1 MKPKQPNLLQ
11 YMNFSKKNKSTNKAK
26 YKTIMPNYIDSFS
39 NKYPSYLQSSLNE
52 DILLLKKKLK
62 GYSKIHS
69 HSSNNTN
76 KNIEVN
82 KKPQI
87 ASNIS
92 SISPISQINNYF
104 LKKKNNNAYI
114 NKEIKNNLMLT
125 SINNNSSII
134 YTSKDKEKI
143 SNNKSSSFRGINS
156 NINYNY
162 NINNI
167 NKNINKNVNKNV
179 NNVYNNNPY
188 EKKIKFNN
196 NNKENKKY
204 SMTSVSSRKVSKERE
219 HPKKQEG
226 ANNINKINFNGL
238 FKNFN
243 YNKGKF
249 LNNNYINNNKII
261 NENTYMKNMH
271 NNNYNNNNIN
281 KKLFVCDF
289 NNVKKTKLL
298 NDFLESYL
306 KVPQSNNN
314 RSTKNKSNNYSNSN
328 ISSNINTNIN
338 SNKNISSTANTSLIK
353 NNCFPLSSSNYSPN
367 NEEDFFKTAKISP
380 RSSFPKKNQ
389 EFIQS
394 HRINV
399 KNKLQGNILSFYN
412 NYKNNVNNNMIEN
425 SSNINL
431 DNNNNISSHINK
443 KKKSNMSVNMN
454 ITYNNKHF
462 NMSNFGKNKNRS
474 MINSDDIIEN
484 NFNYNI
490 NKTNKSNSL
499 NKIQNINYIEN
510 YNYNYN
516 YNLINK
522 NTNNNNNIINNNHN
536 SSNNSF
542 INIKK
547 SQNLI
552 MNGNNIL
559 NNCKININNIN
570 YNNYNNSNNNINN
583 NNINSNSNL
592 NNNNYNHIFSEKMNH
607 YNDKKNSIEIP
618 NNNKAQNNKVNS
630 HSQQEL
636 TQIKKNKNKNFTTN
650 NSPINKNINIKNRI
664 SNNNSQSS
672 TKINNNNINSYSSKN
687 SKKNNNNNNNSIKAK
702 ETKKIKYE
710 IKKKPK
716 PKTNNNSLLFDNK
729 IYEILELKHNLQKNN
744 SEICISSEKNE
755 KKGKEFSQKNGK
767 NEEIEKDKDKDKE
780 SINNN
785 YNNKNTI
792 SNLSSTTHDSNYY
805 MEKCNSLS
813 KYIRDYYRRHK
824 NYPNTNLNF
833 YLYGRLIGQ
842 GAFGKVNIGLNILSG
857 RVVAIKSFNKKS
869 LSTNGD
875 NMKKILSETDLM
887 KKLNHP
893 NVTKIL
899 EMFEDDEYIL
909 IAMEYINGGNLF
921 SFVKKRRKLSEKT
934 AKFLFRQIILGIKH
948 IHSKKI
954 VHRDIKLENILIDL
968 NNNIKI
974 CDFGIGRILKNEKQ
988 LLYDK
993 CGTPMYMAPEIL
1005 LSSKT
1010 KGYEGF
1016 PVDIWSSGISLYIML
1031 SGTLPFNLKNNASS
1045 DMSEESNNNIELQYS
1060 IINKEPKKIEKIS
1073 DEARDLLKGLLNKN
1087 PRKRLTIEQIL
1098 NHPWLIE
1105 NGKKNFKNKKY
1116 HLFTKAEMIML
1127 SKTYIDYRNSLIEDL
1142 KENFTISNLKLE
1154 NKENP
1159 DKTKKLKNIT
1169 TKSSLLAPYNTLIQN
1184 EESFSD
1190 EGDNPDEF
1198 NDLANPNI
1206 ILENDIL
1213 IINNKIKEFNL
1224 NYELNN
1230 NGECDNGMLINTKT
1244 ETISSSVNNQSQIS
1258 SRNDNE
1264 DDLDDIS
1271 DNDENEEHEKKTEKI
1286 LEEIERIGYDR
1297 KYVMNCVK
1305 NNELCHASA
1314 IFYLMM
1320 NYKDI

>member
-1 MKPKQPNLLQ
+1 M
-11 YMNFSKKNKSTNKAK
+11 
-26 YKTIMPNYIDSFS
+26 
-39 NKYPSYLQSSLNE
+39 
-52 DILLLKKKLK
+52 
-62 GYSKIHS
+62 
-69 HSSNNTN
+69 
-76 KNIEVN
+76 
-82 KKPQI
+82 
-87 ASNIS
+87 
-92 SISPISQINNYF
+92 
-104 LKKKNNNAYI
+104 
-114 NKEIKNNLMLT
+114 
-125 SINNNSSII
+125 
-134 YTSKDKEKI
+134 
-143 SNNKSSSFRGINS
+143 
-156 NINYNY
+156 
-162 NINNI
+162 
-167 NKNINKNVNKNV
+167 
-179 NNVYNNNPY
+179 
-188 EKKIKFNN
+188 
-196 NNKENKKY
+196 
-204 SMTSVSSRKVSKERE
+204 
-219 HPKKQEG
+219 
-226 ANNINKINFNGL
+226 
-238 FKNFN
+238 
-243 YNKGKF
+243 
-249 LNNNYINNNKII
+249 
-261 NENTYMKNMH
+261 
-271 NNNYNNNNIN
+271 
-281 KKLFVCDF
+281 
-289 NNVKKTKLL
+289 
-298 NDFLESYL
+298 
-306 KVPQSNNN
+306 
-314 RSTKNKSNNYSNSN
+314 
-328 ISSNINTNIN
+328 
-338 SNKNISSTANTSLIK
+338 
-353 NNCFPLSSSNYSPN
+353 
-367 NEEDFFKTAKISP
+367 
-380 RSSFPKKNQ
+380 
-389 EFIQS
+389 
-394 HRINV
+394 
-399 KNKLQGNILSFYN
+399 
-412 NYKNNVNNNMIEN
+412 
-425 SSNINL
+425 
-431 DNNNNISSHINK
+431 
-443 KKKSNMSVNMN
+443 
-454 ITYNNKHF
+454 
-462 NMSNFGKNKNRS
+462 
-474 MINSDDIIEN
+474 
-484 NFNYNI
+484 
-490 NKTNKSNSL
+490 
-499 NKIQNINYIEN
+499 
-510 YNYNYN
+510 
-516 YNLINK
+516 
-522 NTNNNNNIINNNHN
+522 
-536 SSNNSF
+536 
-542 INIKK
+542 
-547 SQNLI
+547 
-552 MNGNNIL
+552 
-559 NNCKININNIN
+559 
-570 YNNYNNSNNNINN
+570 
-583 NNINSNSNL
+583 
-592 NNNNYNHIFSEKMNH
+592 
-607 YNDKKNSIEIP
+607 
-618 NNNKAQNNKVNS
+618 
-630 HSQQEL
+630 

-664 SNNNSQSS
+664 SNNNSQNS

-710 IKKKPK
+710 IKQKPK

-744 SEICISSEKNE
+744 SEIYISAEKNE
-755 KKGKEFSQKNGK
+755 KKSKELSSKNGK
-767 NEEIEKDKDKDKE
+767 NEKIEKDKDKDKE

-813 KYIRDYYRRHK
+813 KYIRDYYRRYK

-1031 SGTLPFNLKNNASS
+1031 SGTLPFNLKNNESS
-1045 DMSEESNNNIELQYS
+1045 DISEESNNNIELQYS

-1073 DEARDLLKGLLNKN
+1073 NEARDLLKGLLNKN

-1098 NHPWLIE
+1098 NHPWLME

-1184 EESFSD
+1184 EESFSE

-1198 NDLANPNI
+1198 DDLANPNI

-1264 DDLDDIS
+1264 DDIDDIS

>member
-39 NKYPSYLQSSLNE
+39 NKYPSYLQSSINE

-92 SISPISQINNYF
+92 NVSPISQINNYF

-125 SINNNSSII
+125 SINNSSII

-143 SNNKSSSFRGINS
+143 INNKSSSFRGINS

-162 NINNI
+162 NIN
-167 NKNINKNVNKNV
+167 KNINKNLNKNV

-204 SMTSVSSRKVSKERE
+204 SMTSVSSRKASKERE
-219 HPKKQEG
+219 NPKKQEG
-226 ANNINKINFNGL
+226 SNNINKINFNGL

-261 NENTYMKNMH
+261 NENIYMKNLH
-271 NNNYNNNNIN
+271 NNNYNNNNNIN

-289 NNVKKTKLL
+289 NNVKKNKLL

-306 KVPQSNNN
+306 KAPQSNNN
-314 RSTKNKSNNYSNSN
+314 RSTKNKNNNYSNSN

-394 HRINV
+394 HKINV

-412 NYKNNVNNNMIEN
+412 NYKNSVNNNNMVGN

-431 DNNNNISSHINK
+431 DNNDISRHINK

-462 NMSNFGKNKNRS
+462 NMSNLGKNKNRS

-516 YNLINK
+516 LINK
-522 NTNNNNNIINNNHN
+522 NTNNTNNNIINNNHH

-583 NNINSNSNL
+583 NNINSNTNL
-592 NNNNYNHIFSEKMNH
+592 NNNNYNHIFNEKMIH

-618 NNNKAQNNKVNS
+618 NNNKAQKNKVNS
-630 HSQQEL
+630 QSQQEL
-636 TQIKKNKNKNFTTN
+636 TQIKKNKNKNLTTN

-664 SNNNSQSS
+664 SNNNSQNS

-710 IKKKPK
+710 IKQKPK

-744 SEICISSEKNE
+744 SEIYISAEKNE
-755 KKGKEFSQKNGK
+755 KKSKELSSKNGK
-767 NEEIEKDKDKDKE
+767 NEKIEKDKDKDKE

-813 KYIRDYYRRHK
+813 KYIRDYYRRYK

-968 NNNIKI
+968 NNKIKI

-1031 SGTLPFNLKNNASS
+1031 SGTLPFNLKNNESS

-1098 NHPWLIE
+1098 NHPWLME

-1184 EESFSD
+1184 EESFSE

-1198 NDLANPNI
+1198 DDLANPNI

-1264 DDLDDIS
+1264 DDIDDIS

>member
-39 NKYPSYLQSSLNE
+39 NKYPTYLQSSLNE

-92 SISPISQINNYF
+92 NISPISPINNYF
-104 LKKKNNNAYI
+104 LKKKNNIYI
-114 NKEIKNNLMLT
+114 NKDMKNNLMLT

-143 SNNKSSSFRGINS
+143 ANNKSSSFRGINS

-162 NINNI
+162 NIN
-167 NKNINKNVNKNV
+167 KNINKNLNKNV
-179 NNVYNNNPY
+179 NNIYNNNPY

-204 SMTSVSSRKVSKERE
+204 SMTSVSSRKTSKERE
-219 HPKKQEG
+219 KPKKQG
-226 ANNINKINFNGL
+226 DTNTMNKINFNGL
-238 FKNFN
+238 FQNYN

-249 LNNNYINNNKII
+249 LNNNYINNKII
-261 NENTYMKNMH
+261 NENAYIKNNH
-271 NNNYNNNNIN
+271 NNYNNNNNIN

-289 NNVKKTKLL
+289 NNVKKMKLL

-306 KVPQSNNN
+306 KAPPSNNN
-314 RSTKNKSNNYSNSN
+314 RTTKNKYNNYNNSN
-328 ISSNINTNIN
+328 VSSNINTNVN

-353 NNCFPLSSSNYSPN
+353 NNCFPSSSSNYSPN
-367 NEEDFFKTAKISP
+367 NEAEFFKTAKISP
-380 RSSFPKKNQ
+380 RSSYPKKNQ

-394 HRINV
+394 HRVNV

-412 NYKNNVNNNMIEN
+412 NYKNNMNNNMMGN

-431 DNNNNISSHINK
+431 DNNDMSSHMAK

-454 ITYNNKHF
+454 ITYNNKNF
-462 NMSNFGKNKNRS
+462 NMSNIGKNKNRS
-474 MINSDDIIEN
+474 MINSDDIIDN
-484 NFNYNI
+484 NYNYNI
-490 NKTNKSNSL
+490 NNTNKSNSL
-499 NKIQNINYIEN
+499 NKIQNINFIE
-510 YNYNYN
+510 NYNYN

-522 NTNNNNNIINNNHN
+522 NNTNNNNINNHNHN

-547 SQNLI
+547 NENLI

-570 YNNYNNSNNNINN
+570 YNNYNNSNNNNN
-583 NNINSNSNL
+583 NTNINY
-592 NNNNYNHIFSEKMNH
+592 NNYNHIFNEKMN
-607 YNDKKNSIEIP
+607 YLNNKKNSIEIQ
-618 NNNKAQNNKVNS
+618 NNNKVQNNKIS
-630 HSQQEL
+630 SQSQQEL

-664 SNNNSQSS
+664 SINNSQNSIK
-672 TKINNNNINSYSSKN
+672 TNNNNNINSYSSKN
-687 SKKNNNNNNNSIKAK
+687 SKKNNNNNNSIKAK
-702 ETKKIKYE
+702 EAKKIKYE
-710 IKKKPK
+710 IKQKPK
-716 PKTNNNSLLFDNK
+716 TKTNNNSLLFENK

-744 SEICISSEKNE
+744 SEIYISAEKNE
-755 KKGKEFSQKNGK
+755 KKSKDFSKNNEK
-767 NEEIEKDKDKDKE
+767 NEKDKE
-780 SINNN
+780 SINNNN

-813 KYIRDYYRRHK
+813 KYIRDYYRRYNK
-824 NYPNTNLNF
+824 YPNTNLNF

-948 IHSKKI
+948 IHSKRI

-1031 SGTLPFNLKNNASS
+1031 SGTLPFNLKNNESS
-1045 DMSEESNNNIELQYS
+1045 DMSEESNNNNIELQYS

-1105 NGKKNFKNKKY
+1105 NNKKNFKNKKY

-1184 EESFSD
+1184 EESFSE

-1198 NDLANPNI
+1198 DDLANPNI

-1244 ETISSSVNNQSQIS
+1244 ETITTSVNNQSQIS
-1258 SRNDNE
+1258 SRNENE
-1264 DDLDDIS
+1264 DDIDDIS

-1305 NNELCHASA
+1305 NNELCQASA
-1314 IFYLMM
+1314 IYYLMM

>member
-39 NKYPSYLQSSLNE
+39 NKYPTYLQSSLNE

-92 SISPISQINNYF
+92 NISPISPINNYF
-104 LKKKNNNAYI
+104 LKKKNNIYI
-114 NKEIKNNLMLT
+114 NKDMKNNLMLT

-143 SNNKSSSFRGINS
+143 ANNKSSSFRGINS

-162 NINNI
+162 NIN
-167 NKNINKNVNKNV
+167 KNINKNLNKNV
-179 NNVYNNNPY
+179 NNIYNNNPY

-204 SMTSVSSRKVSKERE
+204 SMTSVSSRKTSKERE
-219 HPKKQEG
+219 KPKKQG
-226 ANNINKINFNGL
+226 DTNTMNKINFNGL
-238 FKNFN
+238 FQNYN

-249 LNNNYINNNKII
+249 LNNNYINNKII
-261 NENTYMKNMH
+261 NENAYIKNNH
-271 NNNYNNNNIN
+271 NNYNNNNNIN

-289 NNVKKTKLL
+289 NNVKKMKLL

-306 KVPQSNNN
+306 KAPPSNNN
-314 RSTKNKSNNYSNSN
+314 RTTKNKYNNYNNSN
-328 ISSNINTNIN
+328 VSSNINNTNVN

-353 NNCFPLSSSNYSPN
+353 NNCFPSSSSNYSPN
-367 NEEDFFKTAKISP
+367 NEAEFFKTAKISP
-380 RSSFPKKNQ
+380 RSSYPKKNQ

-394 HRINV
+394 HRVNV

-412 NYKNNVNNNMIEN
+412 NYKNNMNNNMMGN

-431 DNNNNISSHINK
+431 DNNDMSSHMAK

-454 ITYNNKHF
+454 ITYNNKNF
-462 NMSNFGKNKNRS
+462 NMSNIGKNKNRS
-474 MINSDDIIEN
+474 MINSDDIIDN
-484 NFNYNI
+484 NYNYNI

-499 NKIQNINYIEN
+499 NKIQNINFIE
-510 YNYNYN
+510 NYNYN

-522 NTNNNNNIINNNHN
+522 NNTNNNNINNHNHN

-547 SQNLI
+547 NENLI

-570 YNNYNNSNNNINN
+570 YNNYNNSNNNNN
-583 NNINSNSNL
+583 NTNINY
-592 NNNNYNHIFSEKMNH
+592 NNYNHIFNEKMN
-607 YNDKKNSIEIP
+607 YLNNKKNSIEIQ
-618 NNNKAQNNKVNS
+618 NNNKVQNNKIS
-630 HSQQEL
+630 SQSQQEL

-664 SNNNSQSS
+664 SINNSQNSIK
-672 TKINNNNINSYSSKN
+672 TNNNNNINSYSSKN
-687 SKKNNNNNNNSIKAK
+687 SKKNNNNNNSIKAK

-710 IKKKPK
+710 IKQKPK
-716 PKTNNNSLLFDNK
+716 TKTNNNSLLFENK

-744 SEICISSEKNE
+744 SEIYISAEKNE
-755 KKGKEFSQKNGK
+755 KKSKDFSKNNEK
-767 NEEIEKDKDKDKE
+767 NDKDKE
-780 SINNN
+780 SINNNN

-813 KYIRDYYRRHK
+813 KYIRDYYRRYNK
-824 NYPNTNLNF
+824 YPNTNLNF

-948 IHSKKI
+948 IHSKRI

-1031 SGTLPFNLKNNASS
+1031 SGTLPFNLKNNESS
-1045 DMSEESNNNIELQYS
+1045 DMSEESNNNNIELQYS

-1105 NGKKNFKNKKY
+1105 NNKKNFKNKKY

-1184 EESFSD
+1184 EESFSE

-1198 NDLANPNI
+1198 DDLANPNI

-1244 ETISSSVNNQSQIS
+1244 ETITTSVNNQSQIS
-1258 SRNDNE
+1258 SRNENE
-1264 DDLDDIS
+1264 DDIDDIS

-1305 NNELCHASA
+1305 NNELCQASA
-1314 IFYLMM
+1314 IYYLMM

>member
-11 YMNFSKKNKSTNKAK
+11 YMNFSKKNKSTNKPK
-26 YKTIMPNYIDSFS
+26 YKTIIPNYIDSFS
-39 NKYPSYLQSSLNE
+39 NKYPSNLQSSLNE
-52 DILLLKKKLK
+52 DVLLLKKKLK
-62 GYSKIHS
+62 GYSKIYS

-76 KNIEVN
+76 KNIEPN
-82 KKPQI
+82 KKAPI
-87 ASNIS
+87 ASNNINGIS
-92 SISPISQINNYF
+92 AISPINNYF
-104 LKKKNNNAYI
+104 LKKKNNNNNNIYV
-114 NKEIKNNLMLT
+114 NKSNKNNLMLT
-125 SINNNSSII
+125 SINNINNNSSVI
-134 YTSKDKEKI
+134 YTSKDKENI
-143 SNNKSSSFRGINS
+143 INNKKMSFKNNNTNSSFRGIN

-162 NINNI
+162 NINK
-167 NKNINKNVNKNV
+167 NKNNL
-179 NNVYNNNPY
+179 YNNNHY
-188 EKKIKFNN
+188 ENDISKKMKFTN

-204 SMTSVSSRKVSKERE
+204 SMTSVSSRKTSKDRE
-219 HPKKQEG
+219 KNKKQEDTTNI
-226 ANNINKINFNGL
+226 ANNINFPQNKINFNGL
-238 FKNFN
+238 LSN
-243 YNKGKF
+243 
-249 LNNNYINNNKII
+249 I
-261 NENTYMKNMH
+261 
-271 NNNYNNNNIN
+271 NYNNNNIN
-281 KKLFVCDF
+281 KNNKPYLAKNMNNNYFNNNNSNRIINENNFIKNNNNHKTNNKKLFMVDF
-289 NNVKKTKLL
+289 NNFKKGKLD
-298 NDFLESYL
+298 DFLQSYL
-306 KVPQSNNN
+306 KASQSSNGKKLKTTNNYINNN
-314 RSTKNKSNNYSNSN
+314 YNNYKASTKPSTKH
-328 ISSNINTNIN
+328 
-338 SNKNISSTANTSLIK
+338 ISSTANTSLVK
-353 NNCFPLSSSNYSPN
+353 TNNFFPPSSNYSPN
-367 NEEDFFKTAKISP
+367 SGNDFFNTAKISP

-394 HRINV
+394 HRVNI
-399 KNKLQGNILSFYN
+399 KNKLQGNIFSFYDN
-412 NYKNNVNNNMIEN
+412 CKNSGSGNIFGN

-431 DNNNNISSHINK
+431 DNFNNMTNITNPLEK
-443 KKKSNMSVNMN
+443 KKKINMSVNMN
-454 ITYNNKHF
+454 ITYNNKNF
-462 NMSNFGKNKNRS
+462 DMSNFGKNKNRS
-474 MINSDDIIEN
+474 MINSEDLIDN
-484 NFNYNI
+484 NINYNL
-490 NKTNKSNSL
+490 NQTNKSNSL
-499 NKIQNINYIEN
+499 NKIKNINIIE
-510 YNYNYN
+510 NYNYN

-522 NTNNNNNIINNNHN
+522 NNSASNNHIN

-547 SQNLI
+547 NHNPI
-552 MNGNNIL
+552 MNGNNII

-570 YNNYNNSNNNINN
+570 YNNYNNNNNQIN
-583 NNINSNSNL
+583 
-592 NNNNYNHIFSEKMNH
+592 YIFN
-607 YNDKKNSIEIP
+607 KKNSVEIP
-618 NNNKAQNNKVNS
+618 SGNKIQNKIS
-630 HSQQEL
+630 SQSQPEI
-636 TQIKKNKNKNFTTN
+636 TQTKKSKNKNFTTN
-650 NSPINKNINIKNRI
+650 NSPINKSIKIKNKI
-664 SNNNSQSS
+664 SNNNSQ
-672 TKINNNNINSYSSKN
+672 INIKLNSNINTYSSKN
-687 SKKNNNNNNNSIKAK
+687 SKKNSSMKSK
-702 ETKKIKYE
+702 ENKKIKYE
-710 IKKKPK
+710 IKQK

-729 IYEILELKHNLQKNN
+729 IYEILELRHNLQKNN
-744 SEICISSEKNE
+744 SEININLSSDKD
-755 KKGKEFSQKNGK
+755 KAKEERDKNGDYK
-767 NEEIEKDKDKDKE
+767 IKKKKEYQDKKENYLKDKDNL
-780 SINNN
+780 NNN

-813 KYIRDYYRRHK
+813 KYIKEYYKRYNK
-824 NYPNTNLNF
+824 YPNTNLNF

-842 GAFGKVNIGLNILSG
+842 GAFGKVNIGLNILTG
-857 RVVAIKSFNKKS
+857 RVVAIKSFNKKT
-869 LSTNGD
+869 LSANGD

-887 KKLNHP
+887 KKMNHP

-899 EMFEDDEYIL
+899 EMFEDDGYIL

-988 LLYDK
+988 MLYDK

-1031 SGTLPFNLKNNASS
+1031 SGTLPFNLKNNESS

-1073 DEARDLLKGLLNKN
+1073 LEARDLLKGLLNKN
-1087 PRKRLTIEQIL
+1087 PKKRLTIEQIL
-1098 NHPWLIE
+1098 NHPWLNE
-1105 NGKKNFKNKKY
+1105 DDRKNKKNKKY

-1127 SKTYIDYRNSLIEDL
+1127 SKTYIDYRNGLIEDL
-1142 KENFTISNLKLE
+1142 KENFTISNLKSENNKSLE
-1154 NKENP
+1154 KN
-1159 DKTKKLKNIT
+1159 KKLKNIT

-1184 EESFSD
+1184 EDSYSE
-1190 EGDNPDEF
+1190 EGNSRGSL
-1198 NDLANPNI
+1198 NDLTNPNI
-1206 ILENDIL
+1206 TLENDII

-1244 ETISSSVNNQSQIS
+1244 ETISSVANNQSQIS

-1264 DDLDDIS
+1264 DLEDNS
-1271 DNDENEEHEKKTEKI
+1271 SNDENEEEHEKKVEKI
-1286 LEEIERIGYDR
+1286 LEEIEKIGYDK